1 MKNLEGG
8 IHGIQYYHH
17 QGATLGVLS
26 LSREECAD
34 LRDQKRH
41 PTI

>member
-1 MKNLEGG
+1 MKNLEGS
-8 IHGIQYYHH
+8 IRGIQYYHH
-17 QGATLGVLS
+17 QEATLGALS

-34 LRDQKRH
+34 LWDQKRH